1 MAAFA
6 AIPRGAL
13 ALGFRHGIYC
23 IGCCWAL
30 MALLFVGGVMNLLWI
45 AVLAIAR
52 SAREGPCRSVWIVAR
67 LAGGACIAGGMWLL
81 DA

>member
-6 AIPRGAL
+6 ATRA
-13 ALGFRHGIYC
+13 ARSCSAFATAIYC

-45 AVLAIAR
+45 AVLAILVLVEKAVPF
-52 SAREGPCRSVWIVAR
+52 GDIIAR
-67 LAGGACIAGGMWLL
+67 LAGVGFIAWGLWLL
-81 DA
+81 L